1 MQGSFNTHLIALSCL
16 AFVVAAAF
24 LIFDLD
30 EKLYPNS
37 NNEYA
42 ATIDY
47 TETPNHTIIAEPAPV
62 ISSSEQLVTQK
73 QTPETKPLQKITPR
87 VESEPKSRLFELENK
102 KFSLDASGDAYL
114 GTSGVSKK
122 ASLTLKLMPIKGTL
136 LQEFQISDARLFL
149 DGSGI
154 GIVGVGAKTD
164 NTKLTLEFLS
174 ETIGKF
180 TIDVI
185 LDEKLLDDTNNKQSI
200 LIEDQKFYL
209 VNKEV
214 PYRLQMSGTL
224 G

>member
-1 MQGSFNTHLIALSCL
+1 VSSIEQP
-16 AFVVAAAF
+16 VA
-24 LIFDLD
+24 
-30 EKLYPNS
+30 
-37 NNEYA
+37 
-42 ATIDY
+42 
-47 TETPNHTIIAEPAPV
+47 
-62 ISSSEQLVTQK
+62 QK
-73 QTPETKPLQKITPR
+73 QTTETKSLQKIAPR
-87 VESEPKSRLFELENK
+87 IESEPKSRLLELENK
-102 KFSLDASGDAYL
+102 KFSLDASGNAYL

-122 ASLTLKLMPIKGTL
+122 ASLTLKLVPIKGTV

-154 GIVGVGAKTD
+154 GIVGVGAKAD

-174 ETIGKF
+174 ETVGKF
-180 TIDVI
+180 TINVT

-214 PYRLQMSGTL
+214 PYRLELSGTL

>member
-1 MQGSFNTHLIALSCL
+1 MIALSCL

-37 NNEYA
+37 DNQYA

-47 TETPNHTIIAEPAPV
+47 TETPNHTIIEEPTPM
-62 ISSSEQLVTQK
+62 ISSIEPPVTQK
-73 QTPETKPLQKITPR
+73 QTIETKHSQKITSR
-87 VESEPKSRLFELENK
+87 TESEPKSRLFELENK

-122 ASLTLKLMPIKGTL
+122 ASLTLKLIPIKGTV

-180 TIDVI
+180 TIDVT

-209 VNKEV
+209 VNKEM

-224 G
+224 GS

>member
-1 MQGSFNTHLIALSCL
+1 M

-37 NNEYA
+37 DNEHA

-47 TETPNHTIIAEPAPV
+47 IETPNHTLVAESAPV
-62 ISSSEQLVTQK
+62 IESIESPIQK
-73 QTPETKPLQKITPR
+73 QITETKPAQKIAPR
-87 VESEPKSRLFELENK
+87 AENEPKSRLSELENK

-114 GTSGVSKK
+114 GMSGVSKK
-122 ASLTLKLMPIKGTL
+122 AILTLKLVPIKGTA

-154 GIVGVGAKTD
+154 AIVGVGAKTD

-174 ETIGKF
+174 ETAGKF
-180 TIDVI
+180 TIDAT
-185 LDEKLLDDTNNKQSI
+185 LDEKLLDDTNDRQSI
-200 LIEDQKFYL
+200 HIEDQKFYL

-214 PYRLQMSGTL
+214 PYRLQMSGIL
-224 G
+224 S